1 MEQNQENRSSN
12 TAIKAGLILALA
24 LAALFGFL
32 YFNARQ
38 DIDQKQ
44 TTIDSKT
51 KDLLRTNSKLDS
63 ISTQLDAK
71 IAEIQSLGGQVEE
84 LQKMKLQLIADKKS
98 LVNSKSVSLKQFEEK
113 IKGYETVLK
122 QKDDEIAKLKEENT
136 VLTTQN
142 QTLNTENS
150 GLKNENSGLKT
161 VKTQLSDSVYAVSV
175 KNKEL
180 AEKVTL
186 AAALKATNIN
196 VTALNS
202 RGKEFEG
209 GEYKT
214 KRIDKIKVFFKLAEN
229 PLTKKEAKTVFMRML
244 DPQGNVISDMAT
256 GSGTF
261 QFGGKETVYTAKQA
275 VTYDNS
281 GQVVD
286 MFYQRGAAYEK
297 GKYTVELY
305 SEGFRIGQG
314 LFEVK

>member
-1 MEQNQENRSSN
+1 MEQNQENKSN
-12 TAIKAGLILALA
+12 TALKAGLILAFA

-38 DIDQKQ
+38 EVDQKNVDI
-44 TTIDSKT
+44 TSKT
-51 KDLLRTNSKLDS
+51 KELLRTNSKLDS

-84 LQKMKLQLIADKKS
+84 LQKLKARLEVDKKN
-98 LVNSKSVSLKQFEEK
+98 LVNSKNVSIKEYEDK
-113 IKGYETVLK
+113 IKGYEAVLI
-122 QKDDEIAKLKEENT
+122 QKDAEIAKLKEENV

-142 QTLNTENS
+142 KTLN
-150 GLKNENSGLKT
+150 NENTGLKT
-161 VKTQLSDSVYAVSV
+161 EVTGLKTDKTALSDSVYSVTV
-175 KNKEL
+175 KNREL

-186 AAALKATNIN
+186 AAALKAMSINI
-196 VTALNS
+196 TTFNS

-209 GEYKT
+209 GDYKA
-214 KRIDKIKVFFKLAEN
+214 KRIDKVKVFFKLAEN
-229 PLTKKEAKTVFMRML
+229 PLTKKEDKTVYMRML
-244 DPQGNVISDMAT
+244 DTQGNVISDMAT

-261 QFGGKETVYTAKQA
+261 QFGGKETVYTAKQV

-286 MFYQRGAAYEK
+286 MFYQRGANYEK
-297 GKYTVELY
+297 GKYTIELY

-314 LFEVK
+314 NFNVSQ